1 MSVNIEAFGLPFVP
15 GAETGLY
22 DLPDDQGE
30 RIGRYVRALFDAK
43 AGGVLGDPVR
53 HPQAYVDKVVKQ
65 RVADARAGG
74 KAWQDRCAE
83 MDRDEQAWATRI
95 KDHNL
100 RRGGQNPAPA
110 PTGPTGDHA
119 ALALARRSQTLDAA
133 TLRRLEERDLEV
145 IERDERRT
153 EDLTLHRID
162 PTMASIRARAFHRLR
177 SESSAYGR
185 ARALFVD
192 LPAGAQEAAI
202 ALSVWDELDTAERA
216 ILYGP
221 WAEIVDGDPAVAE
234 EAWTESADRARSRWA
249 DLPAEAHG
257 WYAGKED
264 DTF

>member
-1 MSVNIEAFGLPFVP
+1 MAVDIEALGLPFIP
-15 GAETGLY
+15 SADTGLY
-22 DLPDDQGE
+22 ELPDDQGE
-30 RIGRYVRALFDAK
+30 RIGRYVRALFEAKNAGVVGDA
-43 AGGVLGDPVR
+43 VR
-53 HPQAYVDKVVKQ
+53 HPRAFVDKVVKQ
-65 RVADARAGG
+65 RVADATIGG
-74 KAWQDRCAE
+74 KAWKDRCTE

-95 KDHNL
+95 ADHNL
-100 RRGGQNPAPA
+100 RRVGRGLS
-110 PTGPTGDHA
+110 PTGDTGGEA
-119 ALALARRSQTLDAA
+119 ALAIAHRSQILDAA
-133 TLRRLEERDLEV
+133 TLRRLEERDLEI

-162 PTMASIRARAFHRLR
+162 PTMASIRARAFRRLR
-177 SESSAYGR
+177 SASPAYGR

-202 ALSVWDELDTAERA
+202 ALSVWDELDPAERA

-257 WYAGKED
+257 WYVGKED